1 MNITKVTKVSTSIP
15 TTFETNSIKT
25 LVILYENGVLF
36 SFPET
41 DEDKLKH
48 KSEWYAIQTWVTEGN
63 SIEEL

>member
-1 MNITKVTKVSTSIP
+1 MNITKVTKVPTSIP

-48 KSEWYAIQTWVTEGN
+48 KSEWDAIQTWVAEGN
-63 SIEEL
+63 TIEVI